1 MSGCFEKWNVFLDSE
16 MTLVAIIICLFIAAV
31 AAVGVVSPPRLLD
44 ALRKFQ
50 TPGRLVLLG
59 VLRVFF
65 GVAFLLAASAS
76 KAPGLFAIVGVIA
89 IIKGVTVPL
98 LGVERFRRLLDW
110 WSARGTLLH
119 RGWALVAVA
128 ISLALA
134 YAAIP

>member
-1 MSGCFEKWNVFLDSE
+1 
-16 MTLVAIIICLFIAAV
+16 MTLVALIICLLFAVV
-31 AAVGVVSPPRLLD
+31 AAVGVVSPPRLLG
-44 ALRKFQ
+44 ALRKLQ
-50 TPGRLVLLG
+50 TPGGLILLG
-59 VLRVFF
+59 IIRVLV

-110 WSARGTLLH
+110 WSARGSLLH
-119 RGWALVAVA
+119 RGWALLAMA

-134 YAAIP
+134 YAVFP